1 MRSGRL
7 LDAHDLAVVG
17 AHVGL
22 DRLGDGFDATLDDL
36 ETLGCRY
43 AIVPSLP
50 PERRGGRDVGRWLG
64 ETLNGLAERASTRGI
79 RIGYHNHD
87 FEFAGSPGDR
97 LWDGLLETVG
107 SSVRLELDVCW
118 ARVAGEDPAA
128 LISALPGRIG
138 SLHLKDVD
146 ADLRT
151 PRIPPVQACCRGA
164 RSSMRAMPPGSSGSS
179 SRRTNRPTRWK
190 RPSSG
195 WTSSGGWRRRSP
207 GRATHAAGAPMAEVH
222 PVRPVT
228 KEPPA
233 RPLARA
239 GSAVPLLFRAPGGSS
254 DG

>member
-1 MRSGRL
+1 VQVAQLALQLYTVRDALESAPERTLTGLSSMGYRNVELAGTAGLSPLAFREL

-43 AIVPSLP
+43 AIVPWLP

-64 ETLNGLAERASTRGI
+64 ETLNGLAERASARGI

-87 FEFAGSPGDR
+87 FEFAGSPADR
-97 LWDGLLETVG
+97 LWDGLLETAG

-128 LISALPGRIG
+128 LISSLPARIE

-151 PRIPPVQACCRGA
+151 PRIPGA
-164 RSSMRAMPPGSSGSS
+164 GVLP
-179 SRRTNRPTRWK
+179 
-190 RPSSG
+190 
-195 WTSSGGWRRRSP
+195 WREIIDA
-207 GRATHAAGAPMAEVH
+207 GDAAGVEWFVIEED
-222 PVRPVT
+222 
-228 KEPPA
+228 EPA
-233 RPLARA
+233 DSMEAAKLGLDVIRRLAT
-239 GSAVPLLFRAPGGSS
+239 P
-254 DG
+254 